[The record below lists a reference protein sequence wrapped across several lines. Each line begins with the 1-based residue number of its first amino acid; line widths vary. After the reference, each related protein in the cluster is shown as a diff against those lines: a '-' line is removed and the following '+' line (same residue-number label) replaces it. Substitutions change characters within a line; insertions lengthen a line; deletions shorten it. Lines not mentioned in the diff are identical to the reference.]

1 MPVAGLNPM
10 QALAM
15 KGKVY
20 LMGAGPG
27 DTDLLTVKAVRVLRA
42 AEVVLHDDLVSPQIL
57 DLVPASA
64 QVRNVRKLG
73 MQAGGLREKIHSL
86 LISAAREGHQV
97 VRLKANE
104 ALPPAHADDETEALA
119 QAGVDFEVIPGA
131 ASAMGAAAGANSN

>member
-1 MPVAGLNPM
+1 MPVAGLNTM

-15 KGKVY
+15 RGKVY
-20 LMGAGPG
+20 LMGAGPA

-57 DLVPASA
+57 ELVPASA

-73 MQAGGLREKIHSL
+73 MQAGGLQERIHSL
-86 LISAAREGHQV
+86 LISAAREGHQG

-104 ALPPAHADDETEALA
+104 ALPSAHSDDEKEALA
-119 QAGVDFEVIPGA
+119 PARGAFAGNPPAAPCIGA
-131 ASAMGAAAGANSN
+131 

>member
-1 MPVAGLNPM
+1 M

-27 DTDLLTVKAVRVLRA
+27 DTDLLTVKAVHVLRA

-73 MQAGGLREKIHSL
+73 MQAGGLQEKIHSL

-97 VRLKANE
+97 VRFKANE
-104 ALPPAHADDETEALA
+104 ALHPLMLTTRRKLSSR
-119 QAGVDFEVIPGA
+119 PG
-131 ASAMGAAAGANSN
+131 SISK